1 VIDGDT
7 QCFPINVVKLLAL
20 RAEQVIDPG
29 DTTVVKRPLGVTD
42 PDQSISVVAVDWSPV
57 QKSREMGQKTN
68 PKEEVAQRYTIV
80 VQTLIN
86 DADED
91 RASNR
96 HSVFSKMVRDM
107 FYRDQV
113 LQVALPQLSVAVGGI
128 EEVVSDW
135 GVRDQ
140 RQMVNHSE
148 GSFLYLSTL
157 DFWVETINKN

>member
-1 VIDGDT
+1 MIDGDT
-7 QCFPINVVKLLAL
+7 QCFPNNIVNLVAL
-20 RAEQVIDPG
+20 RALQLIDPP
-29 DTTVVKRPLGVTD
+29 DTAVVKRPVGITD
-42 PDQSISVVAVDWSPV
+42 QDQTISVVAVDWSPV
-57 QKSREMGQKTN
+57 QNSREMGTKTN
-68 PKEEVAQRYTIV
+68 PKEELIQRYTLV